1 VTAAG
6 AGARLLDAAPG
17 TLAGRFAP
25 DWARPYARLARFD
38 RPIGWKLLLLPC
50 WWSAAL
56 AAIAAEKPWP
66 NPYHLLL
73 FLIGAIAMRGAGS
86 AWNDILDRDIDAKVE
101 RTKARPLPAGELTPK
116 AALLFMCA
124 LAVIGAFVLATFN
137 GFSIGLG
144 LASLIVV
151 CIYPL
156 MKRITFWPQ
165 AILGLAFAW
174 GGLMGWAVLFGSLDW
189 PPLLLYFGAVSW
201 TIAYDTIYALQDLRD
216 DSVIG
221 VRSTARLFGG
231 RTKLAVACFQGLAV
245 LLVTASLML
254 VGGNLVG
261 YLGCAGFAA
270 HLAWQTATIDIND
283 PRKAWMLF
291 RSNWP
296 AGLIL
301 FAGLVGNALVANG

>member
-6 AGARLLDAAPG
+6 GSARLLDAAPG

-25 DWARPYARLARFD
+25 GWARPYVRLARLD

-66 NPYHLLL
+66 NPYHIVL

-86 AWNDILDRDIDAKVE
+86 VWNDILDRDIDAKVE
-101 RTKARPLPAGELTPK
+101 RTKARPLPAGEVSVGSAFLFM
-116 AALLFMCA
+116 ALLA
-124 LAVIGAFVLATFN
+124 LIGACVLVSLN
-137 GFSIGLG
+137 GFSVGLG
-144 LASLIVV
+144 LASLLVV
-151 CIYPL
+151 AIYPL

-165 AILGLAFAW
+165 AVLGLAFAW
-174 GGLMGWAVLFGSLDW
+174 GALMGWAAEFGSLDL
-189 PPLLLYFGAVSW
+189 PPILLYGGTVAW

-216 DSVIG
+216 DSIIG

-231 RTKLAVACFQGLAV
+231 RTKLAVGSFQALAV
-245 LLVTASLML
+245 LLVVLSLVL
-254 VGGNLVG
+254 AGGNVIG
-261 YLGCAGFAA
+261 YLGCVGFAA
-270 HLAWQTATIDIND
+270 HLAWQTGSIDIAD
-283 PRKAWMLF
+283 PRKALMLF
-291 RSNWP
+291 RANWT

-301 FAGLVGNALVANG
+301 LAGLVGNALVANG

>member
-1 VTAAG
+1 VSAAG
-6 AGARLLDAAPG
+6 GTARLLDTASG

-25 DWARPYARLARFD
+25 LWARPYVRLARLD

-56 AAIAAEKPWP
+56 AAIAADKPWP
-66 NPYHLLL
+66 NPYHVVL

-86 AWNDILDRDIDAKVE
+86 TWNDILDRDIDAKVE
-101 RTKARPLPAGELTPK
+101 RTRARPLPAGEATTRS
-116 AALLFMCA
+116 AFLLMA
-124 LAVIGAFVLATFN
+124 ILSLIGLAVLVAFN
-137 GFSIGLG
+137 GFTIALG
-144 LASLIVV
+144 LASLGVV
-151 CIYPL
+151 AVYPL

-165 AILGLAFAW
+165 AVLGLAFAW
-174 GGLMGWAVLFGSLDW
+174 GALMGWAALFGSLDL
-189 PPLLLYFGAVSW
+189 PPLLLYAGAISW

-216 DSVIG
+216 DSIVG

-231 RTKLAVACFQGLAV
+231 RTRLAVGSFQALAV
-245 LLVTASLML
+245 LLVTLSVALA
-254 VGGNLVG
+254 GGNLAG

-270 HLAWQTATIDIND
+270 HLAWQTASIDIHD
-283 PRKAWMLF
+283 PPKALMLF

-301 FAGLVGNALVANG
+301 LAGLVADAVLANA

>member
-1 VTAAG
+1 VSATG
-6 AGARLLDAAPG
+6 ASARLLDSAPG

-25 DWARPYARLARFD
+25 LWARPYVRLARLD

-50 WWSAAL
+50 WWSGAL

-66 NPYHLLL
+66 NPYHALL

-86 AWNDILDRDIDAKVE
+86 VWNDILDRDIDARVE
-101 RTKARPLPAGELTPK
+101 RTRARPLPAGEVGLGS
-116 AALLFMCA
+116 AALFMG
-124 LAVIGAFVLATFN
+124 LLTLIGAGVLATFN
-137 GFSIGLG
+137 GFCIALG
-144 LASLIVV
+144 LASLGVV
-151 CIYPL
+151 AIYPL

-165 AILGLAFAW
+165 AVLGLAFAW
-174 GGLMGWAVLFGSLDW
+174 GALMGWAALFGGLDL
-189 PPLLLYFGAVSW
+189 PPLLLYAGAIAW

-216 DSVIG
+216 DSIVG

-231 RTKLAVACFQGLAV
+231 RTRLAVGSFQALAV
-245 LLVTASLML
+245 LLVTLSVVL
-254 VGGNLVG
+254 VGGNLLG

-270 HLAWQTATIDIND
+270 HLAWQTASIDIDD
-283 PRKAWMLF
+283 PKKALMLF

-301 FAGLVGNALVANG
+301 LAGLVANAFVANG

>member
-1 VTAAG
+1 MSATG
-6 AGARLLDAAPG
+6 APARLLDTAPG
-17 TLAGRFAP
+17 TLAERFAP
-25 DWARPYARLARFD
+25 EWARPYVRLARLD

-56 AAIAAEKPWP
+56 AAIAAENPWP

-86 AWNDILDRDIDAKVE
+86 TWNDLLDRDIDAKVE
-101 RTKARPLPAGELTPK
+101 RTRARPLPAGEVRPR
-116 AALLFMCA
+116 AAFLFM
-124 LAVIGAFVLATFN
+124 GVLALVGAGVLVSFN

-144 LASLIVV
+144 LASLAVV
-151 CIYPL
+151 AIYPL

-165 AILGLAFAW
+165 AVLGLAFAW
-174 GGLMGWAVLFGSLDW
+174 GALMGWAALFGSLDW
-189 PPLLLYFGAVSW
+189 PPLLLYAGAIAW

-216 DSVIG
+216 DSIIG

-231 RTKLAVACFQGLAV
+231 RVRLAVASFQALTV
-245 LLVTASLML
+245 LLVTLSLIL
-254 VGGNLVG
+254 VGGNIFG

-270 HLAWQTATIDIND
+270 HLAWQTASIDSSD
-283 PRKAWMLF
+283 PTKALMLF
-291 RSNWP
+291 RSNWT

-301 FAGLVGNALVANG
+301 FAGLLADAFIASA